1 MKTLVALAACIFGFA
16 GVCHAAQIASPA
28 IYASFS
34 QNDAL
39 CIVYNGGSSTQT
51 VQVHL
56 FDDAGTLLGSGS
68 CGGPIPPGQFCQ
80 IAENISNDNAYACTA
95 QAHSVTN
102 LRGSIIL
109 QDSSHTSLRS
119 APLR

>member
-51 VQVHL
+51 VQVRL
-56 FDDAGTLLGSGS
+56 PQVLNVQSPTGT
-68 CGGPIPPGQFCQ
+68 
-80 IAENISNDNAYACTA
+80 
-95 QAHSVTN
+95 VVK
-102 LRGSIIL
+102 
-109 QDSSHTSLRS
+109 
-119 APLR
+119 